1 MGTWSIHL
9 LNARGKLD
17 GYVGRV
23 TRALARAE
31 ADLRDVCHSVMV
43 DIIVRAAEGPQ
54 PPEFAVLGWSFQAGK
69 IELKLDIHNPNLGA
83 VLEPALRKTVFHE
96 FHHVLRWDGP
106 GYGETLG
113 EALVSEGLAQHF
125 VHQLEACAPEPWEI
139 AVPRSRLKEYAPKA
153 GASYDDSEYSHSEW
167 FFGSGDLPN
176 WLGYSLGH
184 RLVGDYLRDH
194 PESSPLLLACE
205 PAASFRPYLA
215 GIA

>member
-17 GYVGRV
+17 AHAGHV
-23 TRALARAE
+23 TKALARAE
-31 ADLRDVCHSVMV
+31 ADIRHVRHPAMV
-43 DIIVRAAEGPQ
+43 DIIVRAAERPQ
-54 PPEFAVLGWSFQAGK
+54 PPEFAVSGWSLSRGK
-69 IELKLDIHNPNLGA
+69 IELELDIHNTNLGA
-83 VLEPALRKTVFHE
+83 VLEPVLRKTVFHE

-125 VHQLEACAPEPWEI
+125 IHQLEAYGPEPWEI
-139 AVPRSRLKEYAPKA
+139 AVPRSSLAQYAPKA
-153 GASYDDSEYSHSEW
+153 DVSYDDSGYSHSKW
-167 FFGSGDLPN
+167 FFGTGDLPN

-184 RLVGDYLRDH
+184 RLVGDYLRAN
-194 PESSPLLLACE
+194 PEASPLSLAFE
-205 PAASFRPYLA
+205 PAPSFRPYLA